1 MEEKEELKYNTETG
15 EVSMN
20 KEDIKEAMN
29 NIDKI
34 FQEDKTEPKSTM
46 DSLADLNVLDDNLFS
61 EDEKKPTPYTTELI
75 ENIQK
80 IEPSL
85 TVEQIDDLV
94 KYIKGTTTRPSFMD
108 TMLTQTNDKL
118 TESLKLM
125 VILQLLRL
133 PSLYDYLNALQKNML
148 DKDSIGKMTFEDI
161 SKTSVNIQK
170 EISDILNLGLSVA
183 TKLSNTNTVP
193 TKVEK
198 LANALMGV
206 SESTRQRIE
215 EIIAM
220 EQ

>member
-1 MEEKEELKYNTETG
+1 MEEKRLN
-15 EVSMN
+15 
-20 KEDIKEAMN
+20 DIKS
-29 NIDKI
+29 KI
-34 FQEDKTEPKSTM
+34 NSLDEIFN
-46 DSLADLNVLDDNLFS
+46 DSP
-61 EDEKKPTPYTTELI
+61 DEKKTPIEDLGDLSLLNDDLFSNDKKPVPYTTDLI

-80 IEPSL
+80 LEPTL
-85 TVEQIDDLV
+85 TVEQIQELV
-94 KYIKGTTTRPSFMD
+94 SYIKGSTTRPSFLD

-125 VILQLLRL
+125 VVLQLLRL

-148 DKDSIGKMTFEDI
+148 DKDSIAKMSFEDI
-161 SKTSVNIQK
+161 AKTSVNIQK
-170 EISDILNLGLSVA
+170 EISDILSLGLNVA
-183 TKLSNTNTVP
+183 TKLSNINTVP

-206 SESTRQRIE
+206 SDSTRQRIE

>member
-1 MEEKEELKYNTETG
+1 MEEQGLKIDPYTG
-15 EVSMN
+15 EVMEQPTVEEIKEEMN
-20 KEDIKEAMN
+20 KMEELFKD
-29 NIDKI
+29 DKSPL
-34 FQEDKTEPKSTM
+34 Q
-46 DSLADLNVLDDNLFS
+46 DLNNLSILDDDLFDDS
-61 EDEKKPTPYTTELI
+61 KKPQPYTTDLI

-85 TVEQIDDLV
+85 TVDQISSLV
-94 KYIKGTTTRPSFMD
+94 EYAKGGIRPEFMD

-118 TESLKLM
+118 IESMKLM
-125 VILQLLRL
+125 TVLQLLRL
-133 PSLYDYLNALQKNML
+133 PGLYDYLNALQKNML
-148 DKDSIGKMTFEDI
+148 DKDSIAKMSFEDI
-161 SKTSVNIQK
+161 SKVSANVQK
-170 EISDILNLGLSVA
+170 EINDILNFSLSVA

-206 SESTRQRIE
+206 SDSTRQRIE

>member
-1 MEEKEELKYNTETG
+1 MEEKRLN
-15 EVSMN
+15 
-20 KEDIKEAMN
+20 DIKS
-29 NIDKI
+29 KI
-34 FQEDKTEPKSTM
+34 NSLDEIFN
-46 DSLADLNVLDDNLFS
+46 DSP
-61 EDEKKPTPYTTELI
+61 DEKKTPIEDLGELSLLNDDLFSNDKKPVPYTTDLI

-80 IEPSL
+80 LEPTL
-85 TVEQIDDLV
+85 TVEQIQELV
-94 KYIKGTTTRPSFMD
+94 SYIKGSTTRPSFLD

-125 VILQLLRL
+125 VVLQLLRL

-148 DKDSIGKMTFEDI
+148 DKDSIAKMSFEDI
-161 SKTSVNIQK
+161 AKTSVNIQK
-170 EISDILNLGLSVA
+170 EISDILSLGLNVA
-183 TKLSNTNTVP
+183 TKLSNINTVP

-206 SESTRQRIE
+206 SDSTRQRIE

>member
-1 MEEKEELKYNTETG
+1 MEEKEELNYNPETG
-15 EVSMN
+15 EVAMTT
-20 KEDIKEAMN
+20 EEIKEVMN
-29 NIDKI
+29 DLDKI
-34 FQEDKTEPKSTM
+34 FQDDKSEKPTM
-46 DSLADLNVLDDNLFS
+46 SSLADLNVLDDELFT

-85 TVEQIDDLV
+85 TVEQIDELV
-94 KYIKGTTTRPSFMD
+94 KYIKGTTTRPNFMD

-170 EISDILNLGLSVA
+170 EITDILNLGLSVA

>member
-1 MEEKEELKYNTETG
+1 MEEKELKINDETG
-15 EVSMN
+15 EVSMTTD
-20 KEDIKEAMN
+20 EIKEAMN
-29 NIDKI
+29 NIDKL
-34 FQEDKTEPKSTM
+34 FQDDPVEKPTM
-46 DSLADLNVLDDNLFS
+46 SSLADLNILDDELFN
-61 EDEKKPTPYTTELI
+61 EEEKKPTPYTTELI

-85 TVEQIDDLV
+85 TVEQIDELV
-94 KYIKGTTTRPSFMD
+94 KYVKGTTTRPNFMD

-170 EISDILNLGLSVA
+170 EITDILNLGLSVA

>member
-1 MEEKEELKYNTETG
+1 MEEKRLN
-15 EVSMN
+15 
-20 KEDIKEAMN
+20 DIKS
-29 NIDKI
+29 KI
-34 FQEDKTEPKSTM
+34 NSLDEIFNDSPDEEKTPIEDLG
-46 DSLADLNVLDDNLFS
+46 DLSLLNDDLFS
-61 EDEKKPTPYTTELI
+61 NDKKPVPYTTDLI

-80 IEPSL
+80 LEPTL
-85 TVEQIDDLV
+85 TIEQIQELV
-94 KYIKGTTTRPSFMD
+94 SYIKGSTTRPSFLD

-125 VILQLLRL
+125 VVLQLLRL

-148 DKDSIGKMTFEDI
+148 DKDSIAKMSFEDI
-161 SKTSVNIQK
+161 AKTSVNIQK
-170 EISDILNLGLSVA
+170 EISDILSLGLNVA
-183 TKLSNTNTVP
+183 TKLSNINTVP

-206 SESTRQRIE
+206 SDSTRQRIE

>member
-1 MEEKEELKYNTETG
+1 MEEKRLN
-15 EVSMN
+15 
-20 KEDIKEAMN
+20 DIKN
-29 NIDKI
+29 KI
-34 FQEDKTEPKSTM
+34 NSLDEIFN
-46 DSLADLNVLDDNLFS
+46 DSP
-61 EDEKKPTPYTTELI
+61 DEKKTPIEDLGDLSLLNDDLFSNDKKPVPYTTDLI

-80 IEPSL
+80 LEPTL
-85 TVEQIDDLV
+85 TVEQIQELV
-94 KYIKGTTTRPSFMD
+94 SYIKGSTTRPSFLD

-125 VILQLLRL
+125 VVLQLLRL

-148 DKDSIGKMTFEDI
+148 DKDSIAKMSFEDI
-161 SKTSVNIQK
+161 AKTSVNIQK
-170 EISDILNLGLSVA
+170 EISDILSLGLNVA
-183 TKLSNTNTVP
+183 TKLSNINTVP

-206 SESTRQRIE
+206 SDSTRQRIE